1 MALWKRLA
9 PAAVLAVLTT
19 GFFWKLAFTRD
30 YLWFDSPDMANIEL
44 PRLQFQARAL
54 HAGEFPLWIPHSWA
68 GQPLVGQTQPG
79 PLYPLN
85 LLFCLFAFRDG
96 ALSFPALNWYY
107 IFIRFL
113 AALFCYWCA
122 REYGRSQWAAV
133 AAGAAFACSG
143 FLPSCGWLD
152 VPNSAIWIPLVFLFL
167 HRSVNGVRPPA
178 SAAACGFFAGF
189 SFLAGHHEIP
199 ILTFWAVVAFWI
211 AAMVRGRKLIAPF
224 AVFLAV
230 FVLAGAAQT
239 LPSMEYAR
247 LAVRWTGLDLP
258 QTWKEAIPYTVI
270 ERYSM
275 PWTALVGLVLPR
287 KGWHDPS
294 VYAGV
299 VTVLF
304 AAAGA
309 VAMRGERV
317 VRWMGALA
325 AGSFLFALGANTPF
339 HGLLFE
345 TLPMVG
351 KTRVP
356 LRALSLFSFA
366 LAMLFAC
373 GLDAIRG
380 AKLPRLVRWAALGLT
395 FVALAEWSSVQAFPR
410 RGPSGTG
417 EFLGDLFRHAD
428 IAAFLRSQPQPARAL
443 VNDSDVEA
451 NINEWYGFD
460 AATAMGASVTSNFFM
475 HEIHKPRI
483 QDLFAVTHYVGRE
496 QQRPEQEPV
505 FTGGAGL
512 RVFRNPGALARAR
525 ILHETET
532 VPTAAHLRVR
542 LADESFD
549 MRNTALF
556 LNAKPPDLERCEESG
571 TAFITQRSSN
581 EVRVR
586 ARASCRGLLV
596 LAETHFPGWKAWVG
610 GEPAPV
616 HAAYGVFRSV
626 VLPAGEHEV
635 VFRYRPWTVYAGLS
649 ASILAAA
656 LTLTL
661 AFVRRPC
668 RQGGERGAH

>member
-9 PAAVLAVLTT
+9 PAAALALLIT
-19 GFFWKLAFTRD
+19 GFYWKLAFTGE

-44 PRLQFQARAL
+44 PRLNFQARAI

-68 GQPLVGQTQPG
+68 GQPLIGQTQPG
-79 PLYPLN
+79 PLYPFN
-85 LLFCLFAFRDG
+85 LLFCLLAFRDG
-96 ALSFPALNWYY
+96 ALSFPAVNWYY

-122 REYGRSQWAAV
+122 REYGRSQGAAV
-133 AAGAAFACSG
+133 AAGVAFACSG
-143 FLPSCGWLD
+143 FLASCGWID
-152 VPNSAIWIPLVFLFL
+152 VANSAIWIPLVFLFL
-167 HRSVNGVRPPA
+167 HRSVKGERPLA

-189 SFLAGHHEIP
+189 AFLAGHHEIP
-199 ILTFWAVVAFWI
+199 ILTFWAAVAFW
-211 AAMVRGRKLIAPF
+211 AVALVRDRKLANSF
-224 AVFLAV
+224 AVFLTV
-230 FVLAGAAQT
+230 FLLAGAAQT

-247 LAVRWTGLDLP
+247 LAVRWTGLELP

-275 PWTALVGLVLPR
+275 PWTALVGLVMPR

-299 VTVLF
+299 AALFF
-304 AAAGA
+304 AAAGL
-309 VAMRGERV
+309 VAMRRERG

-325 AGSFLFALGANTPF
+325 AGSFLFALGANAPF

-345 TLPMVG
+345 TLPMIG

-366 LAMLFAC
+366 LAMLFAF
-373 GLDAIRG
+373 GVDAARG
-380 AKLPRLVRWAALGLT
+380 AKLPRLVRWAALSLT
-395 FVALAEWSSVQAFPR
+395 LVALAEWSSIQAFPR
-410 RGPSGTG
+410 RGAPGVG

-428 IAAFLRSQPQPARAL
+428 VAAFLRSEPQPSRAL
-443 VNDSDVEA
+443 VNDSDVAA

-460 AATAMGASVTSNFFM
+460 AATAMGASVTWNFFI
-475 HEIHKPRI
+475 HEIHKPRV

-496 QQRPEQEPV
+496 PQRPEQQLV
-505 FTGGAGL
+505 FTSGAGL
-512 RVFRNPGALARAR
+512 RVFRNPGAMARAR
-525 ILHETET
+525 IVHETES
-532 VPTAAHLRVR
+532 VPTEGILRSR
-542 LADESFD
+542 LAEESFD
-549 MRNTALF
+549 MRTTALF
-556 LNAKPPDLERCEESG
+556 LGAKPPELERCRGSE
-571 TAFITQRSSN
+571 TAVITDRSSN

-586 ARASCRGLLV
+586 AKAACRGLLV
-596 LAETHFPGWKAWVG
+596 LGETHFPGWMAWVD

-626 VLPAGEHEV
+626 VLPPGEHEV
-635 VFRYRPWTVYAGLS
+635 VFRYRPWTVYAGFA
-649 ASILAAA
+649 ASVVALA

-661 AFVRRPC
+661 AFVRRPS
-668 RQGGERGAH
+668 QRGAAPAVR